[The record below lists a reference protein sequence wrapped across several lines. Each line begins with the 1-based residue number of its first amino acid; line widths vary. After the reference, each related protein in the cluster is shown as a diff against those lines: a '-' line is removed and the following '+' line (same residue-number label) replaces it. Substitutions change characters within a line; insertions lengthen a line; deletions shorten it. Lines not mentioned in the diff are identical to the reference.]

1 MSRLKEKIL
10 LLISDAIFINLAW
23 TIYYFFRIESG
34 WIVYTNPPAFL
45 QPLFAIY
52 IYWLIIF
59 SFTGLYKNW
68 FVRSRFDELVSV
80 LKAVTLGSV
89 LLFFLIFI
97 DDYISNAP
105 IVSRFLILIYWS
117 LMISLVAF
125 GRIMIR
131 SYQKIL
137 LNKGIGLRNTLLIAN
152 PLKAEELKSQ
162 FANYLQLGFN
172 VSNVLN
178 IGKASGNSDHLS
190 NIKNVSEIIDNKN
203 ITEII
208 IALEPDE
215 KAVLPE
221 IIKYCSQRPVHMMI
235 IPDMYDIVSGMAKT
249 NQIYGI
255 PLIDVLPDTMSS
267 PGKLTK
273 RIFDIIS
280 ALAIIILLLPVHLI
294 VIIIIKLTSKGPVF
308 YKQARVGKKER
319 LFDLY
324 KYRTLVSGTEEY
336 AVDWQGKNDPRIT
349 RFGKL
354 LRKIYFDETP
364 QAWNVLKNDMS
375 IIGPRPEIPEL
386 VTKLKQEVPY
396 YYKRLSVKPG
406 ITGWAQLKY
415 SYEEYIENIK
425 DKIQYDF
432 YYIENMSIK
441 LDFKIL
447 INTFIVIIFMKGH

>member
-10 LLISDAIFINLAW
+10 LLIFDAIFINLAW

>member
-10 LLISDAIFINLAW
+10 LLLSDAIFVNLAW
-23 TIYYFFRIESG
+23 TIYYVFRVNSG
-34 WIVYTNPPAFL
+34 WIKYANPPAFIE
-45 QPLFAIY
+45 PLIVIY

-105 IVSRFLILIYWS
+105 IVSRFLILIYWT
-117 LMISLVAF
+117 LMVTLAAS
-125 GRIMIR
+125 GRIIIR

-137 LNKGIGLRNTLLIAN
+137 LNKGIGLRSTLIIAN
-152 PLKAEELKSQ
+152 PVKAEELKSQ
-162 FANYLQLGFN
+162 FANYLQLGFKVN
-172 VSNVLN
+172 SVLTLNRTAKDPEYLSSVSRISEN
-178 IGKASGNSDHLS
+178 IDKF
-190 NIKNVSEIIDNKN
+190 N

-208 IALEPDE
+208 IALEPEE
-215 KAVLPE
+215 KSALPE
-221 IIKYCSQRPVHMMI
+221 IIKYGSQRNVNMMI

-273 RIFDIIS
+273 RIFDILF
-280 ALAIIILLLPVHLI
+280 ALLIIIALLPLHLI
-294 VIIIIKLTSKGPVF
+294 VIIVIKLTSKGPVF
-308 YKQARVGKKER
+308 YKQARIGKKDKV
-319 LFDLY
+319 FNLY
-324 KYRTLVSGTEEY
+324 KYRTLDSGTEEY
-336 AVDWQGKNDPRIT
+336 AKDWQGRNDSRIT
-349 RFGKL
+349 KFGMI
-354 LRKIYFDETP
+354 LRKVYFDETP
-364 QAWNVLKNDMS
+364 QAWNVLVNDMS

-386 VTKLKQEVPY
+386 VNKLKNEIPF

-432 YYIENMSIK
+432 YYIENMSLK

-447 INTFIVIIFMKGH
+447 INTFIVIVLMKGH